1 MKTRFGVLDTSYLS
15 KRHKKAILKESKI
28 IHDAIDSVPIEDY
41 VYSIN
46 NDPEILDAGEK
57 EYAYGVLIDFTKGRS
72 DEDPGFI
79 TRIGNM
85 DFHRTLPCHTHRG
98 QIYNLVD
105 KEVIAILNPDDW
117 NAATDEFS
125 ADEIKEMMEN
135 PANTIEVHTDKFYMT
150 SKVLKRNS
158 NGNPVK
164 FKVMFSPVKVND
176 RYIEVKEQAN
186 DFRKGRIVYLE
197 DTDTLSFAA
206 NLADDE
212 FTYGGYLQYEDGE
225 VTANY
230 NGDVPATG
238 INRIQVRELCRNTDR
253 ECMNYYSYMYIL
265 YWAFVIEYCTLNCK
279 KEVIDELDEN
289 GFHQGGLGIGM
300 TSIDESITYGVNYWH
315 DSNTSN
321 PECTARHIG
330 VTNSLGNHS
339 GEIVVE
345 ENNHIYHQNRYRG
358 FEFPFGD
365 IFGIYDGAA
374 GFVTSQENF
383 RNYNS
388 NDGEWKDNYDDVIS
402 YYMSNNPDDYCDEPE
417 EVMINMDCVAKL
429 ASYHKGYM
437 YDDGAFKLSV
447 IGDSGLLIPC
457 ESNDDY
463 EYDLDFCAYQY
474 GAGDYYFNE
483 EYCVVPWIGGHANF
497 DSRAGLALF
506 AADRNALGAYSDDG
520 CSGSRF
526 IVDSK

>member
-1 MKTRFGVLDTSYLS
+1 MKTKFGVLDTSYLS
-15 KRHKKAILKESKI
+15 QRTKRAILREREI
-28 IHDAIDSVPIEDY
+28 IHKAIDSKPIDDY
-41 VYSIN
+41 TYNV
-46 NDPEILDAGEK
+46 NDDSEILDMGEK
-57 EYAYGVLIDFTKGRS
+57 EYAYGVLVDFTKGRS

-105 KEVIAILNPDDW
+105 KKVIATLNPDNW
-117 NAATDEFS
+117 NLATDEFT
-125 ADEIKEMMEN
+125 ADEIQEMMEN
-135 PANTIEVHTDKFYMT
+135 PVNTIEIHTDKFYVT
-150 SKVLKRNS
+150 SKVFKRNS

-186 DFRKGRIVYLE
+186 DFRKGRMVYLE
-197 DTDTLSFAA
+197 DTDSLSFAA

-212 FTYGGYLQYEDGE
+212 FTYGGMLQYKEGE

-230 NGDVPATG
+230 NGQVPATG

-279 KEVIDELDEN
+279 KEVIAELDEN
-289 GFHQGGLGIGM
+289 GYHQGGLGIGM
-300 TSIDESITYGVNYWH
+300 TSIDEQITSGVNYWH
-315 DSNTSN
+315 NNNTPN

-330 VTNSLGNHS
+330 VTNSLGNRS

-345 ENNHIYHQNRYRG
+345 ENRHTYHQNRYRG

-365 IFGIYDGAA
+365 IFGIYDGVG
-374 GFVTSQENF
+374 GFNITQENF
-383 RNYNS
+383 RTY
-388 NDGEWKDNYDDVIS
+388 KDDNWVDDFDVIIA
-402 YYMSNNPDDYCDEPE
+402 YYLTNNPDNYYDAPS
-417 EVMINMDCVAKL
+417 EVMANMECVATMP
-429 ASYHKGYM
+429 SYHKGNM
-437 YDDGAFKLSV
+437 YDDGSFKLAV

-457 ESNDDY
+457 ETNIDY
-463 EYDLDFCAYQY
+463 GYTIDFCASQY
-474 GAGDYYFNE
+474 GAGDYFLTK
-483 EYCVVPWIGGHANF
+483 EYCAVPWVGGDADD
-497 DSRAGLALF
+497 DSCAGLAYF
-506 AADRNALGAYSDDG
+506 NAADAAHASYNGG

-526 IVDSK
+526 IADNE

>member
-15 KRHKKAILKESKI
+15 KRTKKAILREKEV
-28 IHDAIDSVPIEDY
+28 IHRAIDSVPIEDFEY
-41 VYSIN
+41 DIN
-46 NDPEILDAGEK
+46 DDPEILDMGEK
-57 EYAYGVLIDFTKGRS
+57 EYAYGVLIDFTKGRT

-98 QIYNLVD
+98 QLYNLVD
-105 KEVIAILNPDDW
+105 KEVVAILNPDNW
-117 NAATDEFS
+117 NAATDEFTS
-125 ADEIKEMMEN
+125 EEIQEMMEN

-150 SKVLKRNS
+150 SKVFKRNS
-158 NGNPVK
+158 NGNAVK
-164 FKVMFSPVKVND
+164 FKVMFSPVKIND
-176 RYIEVKEQAN
+176 RYIEVNEQAN
-186 DFRKGRIVYLE
+186 VFRKGRIVYLE

-212 FTYGGYLQYEDGE
+212 FTYGGYLQYAGGE

-238 INRIQVRELCRNTDR
+238 INRMQVRELCRAADR

-279 KEVIDELDEN
+279 KAVDNELDEN
-289 GFHQGGLGIGM
+289 GFHKGGLGIGM
-300 TSIDESITYGVNYWH
+300 TSIDEGITSGVNYWH
-315 DSNTSN
+315 NSNTAN

-345 ENNHIYHQNRYRG
+345 ENNHTYHQNRYRG

-365 IFGIYDGAA
+365 IYGSYDGIA
-374 GFVTSQENF
+374 GFVNGQENF
-383 RNYNS
+383 RTYNTEDEEWQDNMDDTIYYYLT
-388 NDGEWKDNYDDVIS
+388 ND
-402 YYMSNNPDDYCDEPE
+402 PDKYCDEPS
-417 EVMINMDCVAKL
+417 EVIANMDCVAQL
-429 ASYHKGYM
+429 ASYHKGNM
-437 YDDGAFKLSV
+437 YDDGYFKLAV
-447 IGDSGLLIPC
+447 VGDSGLLIPC
-457 ESNDDY
+457 ETSDDY
-463 EYDLDFCAYQY
+463 DGSLDFCASQY
-474 GAGDYYFNE
+474 GAGDYYYTE
-483 EYCVVPWIGGHANF
+483 EYCSVPWMGGVAG
-497 DSRAGLALF
+497 DGSDAGLAYF
-506 AADRNALGAYSDDG
+506 NAGVEATYADSDGG

-526 IVDSK
+526 IADNE

>member
-1 MKTRFGVLDTSYLS
+1 MKTRFGVLDSSYLS
-15 KRHKKAILKESKI
+15 QRTKRAILREKEI
-28 IHDAIDSVPIEDY
+28 IHEAIDSKSIENYKYD
-41 VYSIN
+41 IN
-46 NDPEILDAGEK
+46 DDPEILDMGEK

-105 KEVIAILNPDDW
+105 KEVVAILNSDDW
-117 NAATDEFS
+117 TAATEEHT
-125 ADEIKEMMEN
+125 AAEIQEMMEN

-158 NGNPVK
+158 NGNAVK

-197 DTDTLSFAA
+197 DAEILSFAA
-206 NLADDE
+206 NLANDE
-212 FTYGGYLQYEDGE
+212 FTYGGYLQYEGGE
-225 VTANY
+225 VTADY

-238 INRIQVRELCRNTDR
+238 INRMQVRELCRHTDR

-279 KEVIDELDEN
+279 KEVIAELDEN
-289 GFHQGGLGIGM
+289 GYHQGGLGIGM
-300 TSIDESITYGVNYWH
+300 TSIDEGIINGVNYWH
-315 DSNTSN
+315 NSNTSN

-339 GEIVVE
+339 GEIIVE
-345 ENNHIYHQNRYRG
+345 ENGHTYHQNRYRG

-365 IFGIYDGAA
+365 IYGIYDGIA
-374 GFVTSQENF
+374 GFVNGQENF
-383 RNYNS
+383 RQYNG
-388 NDGEWKDNYDDVIS
+388 DDDVWQDNFDDTI
-402 YYMSNNPDDYCDEPE
+402 YYYLTNDPSEYCDKPS
-417 EVMINMDCVAKL
+417 EVIANMDCVAQL
-429 ASYHKGYM
+429 ASYHKGNM
-437 YDDGAFKLSV
+437 YDDGYFKLAV

-457 ESNDDY
+457 EISDDY
-463 EYDLDFCAYQY
+463 DGSLDFCASQY
-474 GAGDYYFNE
+474 GAGDYYNDA
-483 EYCVVPWIGGHANF
+483 EYCAVPWMGSYADYGAG
-497 DSRAGLALF
+497 AGLAYF
-506 AADRNALGAYSDDG
+506 GAADDAVAASYGGG

-526 IVDSK
+526 IADN